1 MSDAAPHP
9 TVTAGRLFGPRWRLR
24 TGAGHPPAYAQIE
37 DRIGERIASATVTA
51 GDRLPAE
58 RELAD
63 ALQVSRTTVRQA
75 LVSLHQ
81 RGLVERGV
89 GRGTF
94 VAPPKVAHD
103 RTRLAGFTEQLD
115 RVGLEPGAEVVHAA
129 TEEAGDAGDAVAA
142 ALDLAPGDW
151 VTHVRRVRHGGGLP
165 LTLESFWVPVAVAPK
180 LADAD
185 LTGSLYTLLAAV
197 YEAGP
202 VSSVESLEPVIARSH
217 EAALLHV
224 PEGSPLMRV
233 ERIARTAAGVPVEYA
248 RDLHR
253 GDRARFVIE
262 AGP

>member
-1 MSDAAPHP
+1 MSDPAPNP
-9 TVTAGRLFGPRWRLR
+9 TVSAGRLFGPRWRLR
-24 TGAGHPPAYAQIE
+24 TGPGQPPAYAQIE
-37 DRIGERIASATVTA
+37 DRIGERIASATVAA

-94 VAPPKVAHD
+94 VAQPKVAHD

-115 RVGLEPGAEVVHAA
+115 RVGLEPGADVVHAA
-129 TEEAGDAGDAVAA
+129 TEEAGDAVAT

-180 LADAD
+180 LADGD
-185 LTGSLYTLLAAV
+185 LTGSLYTLLATS

-202 VSSVESLEPVIARSH
+202 VSSVESLEPVLARSH
-217 EAALLHV
+217 EAALLRI

-262 AGP
+262 AGS